1 MVECRTCGLLRLDP
15 QPSPEEL
22 RTYYPANY
30 WFTPGGAMAQNLEEQ
45 YRRFV
50 LLDHV
55 RFVEGA
61 LERAGEGLV
70 LDVGCGGGLFLRLLK
85 ERGRSGVMG
94 LDFADDAAAIAWR
107 RNGVPAVCG
116 SLPDAPLPPAS
127 CAAITMFHVLE
138 HLPDPAAYLTAAR
151 ALLQPEGRLVVQVPN
166 AACWQ
171 FMLFG
176 ENWNGIDVPRH
187 LIDFR
192 LRDLERLLDGAGF
205 EVVRTKHFSLRDNP
219 AGFASSLAPALDPM
233 ARRIR
238 GVAESPAWAMC
249 KNGLYLGLTLAALP
263 FTLLEAA
270 CRAGS
275 TIMIEARKKGA

>member
-1 MVECRTCGLLRLDP
+1 M
-15 QPSPEEL
+15 
-22 RTYYPANY
+22 
-30 WFTPGGAMAQNLEEQ
+30 
-45 YRRFV
+45 
-50 LLDHV
+50 

-61 LERAGEGLV
+61 LATAGEGVV

-85 ERGRSGVMG
+85 ERGRSRVVG
-94 LDFADDAAAIAWR
+94 LDFAVDAAGIAWG

-116 SLPDAPLPPAS
+116 SLTQAPLPEAS
-127 CAAITMFHVLE
+127 CAAVTMFHVLE
-138 HLPDPAAYLTAAR
+138 HLYDPASYLLAAR
-151 ALLQPEGRLVVQVPN
+151 ALLKPEGRLVVQVPN

-192 LRDLERLLDGAGF
+192 RQDLELLLDRTGF

-219 AGFASSLAPALDPM
+219 AGFASSLAPDLDPM

-238 GVAESPAWAMC
+238 GVPESPAWAMF
-249 KNGLYLGLTLAALP
+249 KNGLYLGLTFAALP